1 MRATLRR
8 QLSALAGLMLMA
20 ASAQAQPPVP
30 GGRMR
35 IVLLVDSSQAVA
47 PMLTHFRAGLNSF
60 LDALPG
66 DPEITFITTGGQ
78 LRVRVQPTNDRAK
91 LRKAAT
97 GFAADGGGNV
107 LLDALLESDRRFLRN
122 AEDRRSVFVIL
133 TTDAGENTTAQA
145 VAPFNRFVTDFL
157 KRNGRAHAVIVG
169 GRNRGVTSDIVEN
182 FVDNTNG
189 FRDTIVIANA
199 LPKVMEKV
207 AAYVAA
213 DQ

>member
-1 MRATLRR
+1 MARI
-8 QLSALAGLMLMA
+8 LSCLVAALVLVA
-20 ASAQAQPPVP
+20 ASAHAQPPVP

-78 LRVRVQPTNDRAK
+78 LRVRVQPTSDRGK
-91 LRKAAT
+91 LRAAAT
-97 GFAADGGGNV
+97 GFSADGGGNV
-107 LLDALLESDRRFLRN
+107 LLDALLESDKRFLRN

-133 TTDAGENTTAQA
+133 TTDAGETTTSQA

-169 GRNRGVTSDIVEN
+169 GRNRGITSDLVEN